1 MKKLLLLACT
11 GLLCAGSMLAE
22 ETALTTYDYNS
33 TEWTKTYNVDFDYA
47 AYGAANIPWTTVSS
61 DFQSDGTGYVVIQ
74 GGAGLDYTNAA
85 ASVMLLNFGGEVGTV
100 WCMNGANSGLS
111 DYLNANK
118 GTSFGKTVTWI
129 EDGEEKTGTVT
140 ALNAA
145 TCTTFFNLYWFIDP
159 EEYSSSQYAVRARV
173 YLNLFKGK
181 VKTDDEGNTSYEF
194 VSDDTNVLNTYIAGY
209 GNSKGKTPSDAPS
222 GGYTLSSSIFADDN
236 GGWDPSKWYVYE
248 FDFYGNGSDDALA
261 LYVPFAANALDE
273 YALFIKKIEF
283 VTLSTVE
290 NTTENGTYYYDSSTY
305 SMNTV
310 TYTYNFTETN
320 TTGITAIEA
329 DAAEPCYTVNG
340 QDVTFENGA
349 QIYSV
354 SGALVGVAQPGETT
368 TLSKGFYVARV
379 GNQGVKFAI
388 Q

>member
-33 TEWTKTYNVDFDYA
+33 TVWTSTYNVDFDYA
-47 AYGAANIPWTTVSS
+47 AYGASNIPWTTVSS
-61 DFQSDGTGYVVIQ
+61 GFQSDGTGYVIIQ
-74 GGAGLDYTNAA
+74 GGTGLDYTNAA
-85 ASVMLLNFGGEVGTV
+85 ASVMLLDFGGEVGTV
-100 WCMNGANSGLS
+100 WCMNGANSGLHG
-111 DYLNANK
+111 YLNANK
-118 GTSFGKTVTWI
+118 GTSFGETVTWT
-129 EDGEEKTGTVT
+129 EDGETKTGTY
-140 ALNAA
+140 ASLNAA
-145 TCTTFFNLYWFIDP
+145 TCSTFFNLYWFIDP
-159 EEYSSSQYAVRARV
+159 SQYSKDTYAVRARV

-181 VKTDDEGNTSYEF
+181 VTTSDESTTYKF

-209 GNSKGKTPSDAPS
+209 GNSKSKTPSVAPS
-222 GGYTLSSSIFADDN
+222 GGYTLSSSIFADEN

-261 LYVPFAANALDE
+261 LYVPFAASALDE

-283 VTLSTVE
+283 VTLSTVDDY
-290 NTTENGTYYYDSSTY
+290 TENGTYYYDSSTY

-310 TYTYNFTETN
+310 TYNYDFTEEN
-320 TTGITAIEA
+320 ATGITAIEA
-329 DAAEPCYTVNG
+329 DEAEPSYTVNG
-340 QDVTFENGA
+340 QDVTFEAGA